1 MEMTAGDIL
10 RNTKKINI
18 ALDTYLNERLA
29 STDLTAAQGN
39 VLFFILEHSGV
50 QSTRIRKQLGI
61 SRGTVSGL
69 IKKLREKGY
78 VSFSSCD
85 TDDRQKPILVTEKA
99 DALREALSGWQREL
113 EEMVFRDF
121 TPEERA
127 ALGRLQEKMLRN
139 ISPAI
144 ARVKKEREKE
154 GPTHEVHF
162 GAGQAV

>member
-50 QSTRIRKQLGI
+50 HSTRIHKQLGI

-69 IKKLREKGY
+69 IKKLREKG
-78 VSFSSCD
+78 FLTLRTAPED
-85 TDDRQKPILVTEKA
+85 ERQKLIEPTDRALELKQTLDRLAARTETQIF
-99 DALREALSGWQREL
+99 DGFSPQEIEALLCFQMRIL
-113 EEMVFRDF
+113 QNLNKEEHLDGNRSQSN
-121 TPEERA
+121 TT
-127 ALGRLQEKMLRN
+127 
-139 ISPAI
+139 I
-144 ARVKKEREKE
+144 
-154 GPTHEVHF
+154 
-162 GAGQAV
+162 